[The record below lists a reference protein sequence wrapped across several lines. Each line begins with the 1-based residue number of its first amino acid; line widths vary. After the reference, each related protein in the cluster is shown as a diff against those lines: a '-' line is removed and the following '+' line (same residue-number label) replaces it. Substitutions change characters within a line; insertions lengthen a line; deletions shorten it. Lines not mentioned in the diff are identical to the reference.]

1 MTGPSTGAGEVS
13 RLIDTIARKDHGRL
27 LSTLVGSLRDFQLAE
42 DCLQDALES
51 ALVHWRRN
59 GAPASPQG
67 WLLQVAR
74 RKAIDRLRRRS
85 TFGRKSAEVAHLI
98 EMLAAEDETEAA
110 DPFGDERLKLIFTC
124 CHPALDRK
132 TCVALT
138 LRSVCGLKTEE
149 VADAFLDTPDAMAQ
163 RLVRARH
170 KIAKAGIAYE
180 IPEPADWP
188 GRIENV
194 LAVIYLMFNEGYAAS
209 GETFLRREL
218 CEEAIRVAR
227 LLVSL
232 CPRQPEIEGLLALM
246 LLHHA
251 RRETRLDGDGALV
264 SLEAQDRSLW
274 RREEIAEGSALVE
287 RALRRG
293 DPGPYQLQAAIAS
306 IHAEA
311 ASFETTDWREI
322 TLLYDVLSRRFP
334 NPVHDLNRIV
344 ALSYAD
350 GPEVALGELRPLAN
364 VLATYQPFHAAHADL
379 LRRTGRLA
387 EAEVAFTLAISLSQ
401 SDSEKIFLSRR
412 KAACGSRT
420 SDAASADPAAK
431 QPTSAGDAVP
441 PD

>member
-13 RLIDTIARKDHGRL
+13 RLIDEIVRKDHGRL
-27 LSTLVGSLRDFQLAE
+27 LSTLVGTLRDFQLAE

-51 ALVHWRRN
+51 ALLHWRRN

-67 WLLQVAR
+67 WLMQVAR

-85 TFGRKSAEVAHLI
+85 NFGRKSAEVAHLI
-98 EMLAAEDETEAA
+98 EMLAAEDEAEAA

-149 VADAFLDTPDAMAQ
+149 VADAFLDSTDAMAQ

-180 IPEPADWP
+180 IPAPAEWP
-188 GRIENV
+188 GRLESV

-209 GETFLRREL
+209 GETLVRHDL

-232 CPRQPEIEGLLALM
+232 CPRQSEIEGLLALM

-251 RRETRLDGDGALV
+251 RRETRLGSDGALV

-274 RREEIAEGSALVE
+274 RREEIVEGSALVE

-293 DPGPYQLQAAIAS
+293 APGPYQMQAAIAS

-311 ASFETTDWREI
+311 ASFEATDWREI
-322 TLLYDVLSRRFP
+322 TLIYDVLSRRFP

-344 ALSYAD
+344 ALSYAVS
-350 GPEVALGELRPLAN
+350 PEVALGELRPLAS
-364 VLATYQPFHAAHADL
+364 VLANYQPFHAAHADL
-379 LRRTGRLA
+379 LMRTGRFA
-387 EAEVAFTLAISLSQ
+387 EAEVAYSLAISLSQ
-401 SDSEKIFLSRR
+401 SEAEKLFLAHR
-412 KAACGSRT
+412 KAACRSRRPDDPT
-420 SDAASADPAAK
+420 SIQPAPAAE
-431 QPTSAGDAVP
+431 AGP